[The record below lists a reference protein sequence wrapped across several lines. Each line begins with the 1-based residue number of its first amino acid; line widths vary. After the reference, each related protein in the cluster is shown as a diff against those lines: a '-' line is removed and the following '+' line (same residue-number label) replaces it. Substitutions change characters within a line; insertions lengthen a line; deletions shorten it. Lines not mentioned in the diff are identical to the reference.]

1 MSSNQSTN
9 RPVNKD
15 DEDFLI
21 KILKD
26 FYYKIIETKEFNNF
40 ENISIKW
47 IRNEIINNKKSTV
60 KILELMQNHEES
72 NVWFTSLMG
81 FFYQFGIGCNID
93 KKRAMELYYLAINNE
108 TEKNFLNE
116 NFSKKQLIENLLEL
130 AKNGDFE
137 AQYNLAICYKNGSG
151 IETNYEKAF
160 KWLLSSA
167 ENKNPEAQYH
177 LAIFYMDGIGVQ
189 KDEKE
194 AFNWF
199 SKSEQ
204 SGYLDI
210 QNKNERESFE
220 KNLKLAIANDAIA
233 QDYLGYCYQ
242 FGKGISKNET
252 KAFGWYLKSANAGFA
267 GYAEGQF
274 NLGYCYEN
282 AIGTGKNETK
292 AFEWYLRSAIAGNTK
307 AQNRLGKCY
316 IDGIGTNK
324 NKIKAFNWF
333 LKSAEQGDEEGQYNL
348 GCCYQYGEGIGK
360 NEKKAFELYSK
371 LAEKGNAAAQNNLGH
386 CYQYGI
392 GVYVNE
398 KKAFELYV
406 KSAENGNTIAQN
418 NLGYCFKY
426 GKGVTKSKKKSFKWY
441 SISAKNGNVDA
452 QNYIKTYKNDNAI
465 KKVKDDFNNILS
477 ESKQFPFFKKIAF
490 FRGRECEVETDIEE
504 NTKREAE
511 NTELKSKVGELEAR
525 LAILEQSPPIV
536 DGQLQNDKKV
546 TSEASVVVVSD
557 SSSFH
562 EVYSQLKLSRSKM
575 YQRKRNK
582 EKKLSNAG
590 QDQVSLQK
598 ISDTASGISSSEKL
612 VNTKNGQ
619 GLIQE
624 ILTTLMNPPLLHS
637 TGALSPN
644 PPEISLISVNIIC
657 LYQRA
662 SNAEGLAMKANQEE
676 ILSWYLCA
684 KEFLI
689 MVKDI
694 MASDR
699 VGIDKVRYIK
709 TCSANSISKI
719 TNTDLQKV
727 IDHFSNN
734 SNSSTE
740 AEISSTSCHPNHVT
754 KIFETVCS
762 KKVSPEVNVSTTPKP
777 AEVTSSNRS
786 RLPISIL
793 PEDPEEKRKHIIG
806 LVLERFP
813 NLYLID
819 SSEHCEWFNF
829 NNSTLCLLRKDHKEE
844 SLWNN
849 IKGEWGPGNYY
860 GEQTYRILCK
870 DPLNPGT
877 PIVSGLRH
885 TADVA

>member
-1 MSSNQSTN
+1 MKQQRHLQCIT
-9 RPVNKD
+9 
-15 DEDFLI
+15 
-21 KILKD
+21 
-26 FYYKIIETKEFNNF
+26 
-40 ENISIKW
+40 
-47 IRNEIINNKKSTV
+47 
-60 KILELMQNHEES
+60 EL
-72 NVWFTSLMG
+72 
-81 FFYQFGIGCNID
+81 
-93 KKRAMELYYLAINNE
+93 
-108 TEKNFLNE
+108 
-116 NFSKKQLIENLLEL
+116 
-130 AKNGDFE
+130 
-137 AQYNLAICYKNGSG
+137 
-151 IETNYEKAF
+151 
-160 KWLLSSA
+160 
-167 ENKNPEAQYH
+167 
-177 LAIFYMDGIGVQ
+177 
-189 KDEKE
+189 
-194 AFNWF
+194 
-199 SKSEQ
+199 
-204 SGYLDI
+204 
-210 QNKNERESFE
+210 
-220 KNLKLAIANDAIA
+220 
-233 QDYLGYCYQ
+233 
-242 FGKGISKNET
+242 
-252 KAFGWYLKSANAGFA
+252 
-267 GYAEGQF
+267 
-274 NLGYCYEN
+274 
-282 AIGTGKNETK
+282 
-292 AFEWYLRSAIAGNTK
+292 
-307 AQNRLGKCY
+307 
-316 IDGIGTNK
+316 
-324 NKIKAFNWF
+324 
-333 LKSAEQGDEEGQYNL
+333 
-348 GCCYQYGEGIGK
+348 
-360 NEKKAFELYSK
+360 
-371 LAEKGNAAAQNNLGH
+371 
-386 CYQYGI
+386 
-392 GVYVNE
+392 
-398 KKAFELYV
+398 
-406 KSAENGNTIAQN
+406 
-418 NLGYCFKY
+418 
-426 GKGVTKSKKKSFKWY
+426 
-441 SISAKNGNVDA
+441 
-452 QNYIKTYKNDNAI
+452 
-465 KKVKDDFNNILS
+465 
-477 ESKQFPFFKKIAF
+477 
-490 FRGRECEVETDIEE
+490 
-504 NTKREAE
+504 EAE
-511 NTELKSKVGELEAR
+511 NSKVGELEAR

-575 YQRKRNK
+575 YQSNDFRKRNK

-885 TADVA
+885 IFFDDNYLRVMGYGEVYANRLISKGELANDEMTCVISEEDPRIANLFIKIHLNEKKILDVTSVAYTAYFHFHVNNGSDWQNLNFSTI